1 MTRDLPIGL
10 ALRRFR
16 RLNGI
21 KQSHVAEL
29 FAVSQGS
36 VSRWE
41 SGAHEPDAP
50 HREKIATF
58 IAAHT
63 ADDSDRA
70 LKRLVETSTQAVHL
84 ICDATHILLAAS
96 KARAA
101 LWDDD
106 AQSYIGTSLWRFASP
121 EIIATEEGLGDAGWF
136 DRPFQSL
143 HFHSGSNGSREIPVA
158 PSRICWETIP
168 LSGGRTGRLTTTLDC
183 HA

>member
-1 MTRDLPIGL
+1 MVRELPIGL

-21 KQSHVAEL
+21 KQGHVAEI

-41 SGAHEPDAP
+41 SGTHEPDAP
-50 HREKIATF
+50 HREKIAAF
-58 IAAHT
+58 IAAN
-63 ADDSDRA
+63 AASDSDRA

-101 LWDDD
+101 QWDDD
-106 AQSYIGTSLWRFASP
+106 AQSYVGTSLWRFASP
-121 EIIATEEGLGDAGWF
+121 EIAVAEAGLGDAGWF
-136 DRPFQSL
+136 ERPFRTL
-143 HFHSGSNGSREIPVA
+143 EFDTGSNGSNRIPVA

-168 LSGGRTGRLTTTLDC
+168 LADGRTGRLTTTIDV

>member
-21 KQSHVAEL
+21 KQGHVAEL

-41 SGAHEPDAP
+41 NGTHEPDAL
-50 HREKIATF
+50 HRERIAAF

-63 ADDSDRA
+63 AGDSDRA
-70 LKRLVETSTQAVHL
+70 LKKLVETSTQAVHL
-84 ICDATHILLAAS
+84 ICDATHRLLAAS

-101 LWDDD
+101 LWEDD

-121 EIIATEEGLGDAGWF
+121 EIIAAEEGLGDAGWF
-136 DRPFQSL
+136 DHPYQAL
-143 HFHSGSNGSREIPVA
+143 HFDTGGNNSNEIPVA

-168 LSGGRTGRLTTTLDC
+168 LSDGRTGRLTTTLDG

>member
-1 MTRDLPIGL
+1 MVRELPVGP

-21 KQSHVAEL
+21 KQGHIAEL
-29 FAVSQGS
+29 LAVSQGS

-41 SGAHEPDAP
+41 SGAHEPDAL
-50 HREKIATF
+50 HGEKIAAL
-58 IAAHT
+58 IAANT

-84 ICDATHILLAAS
+84 ICDATHRLLAAS
-96 KARAA
+96 KARTAQWGGA
-101 LWDDD
+101 
-106 AQSYIGTSLWRFASP
+106 AQSYIGTSLWRFATP
-121 EIIATEEGLGDAGWF
+121 EIILAEEGLGDAGWF

-143 HFHSGSNGSREIPVA
+143 HFDTGGNGSNEIPVT

-168 LSGGRTGRLTTTLDC
+168 LSGGRTGRLTTTLGD